1 MPDRA
6 RKASSEQSYN
16 KVKRK
21 MKLRIKKN
29 PLARV
34 AFRIFVLCLCL
45 LASTAHATA
54 QEVVYERVTN
64 ASQLVAGEKYI
75 FVDVKYKTVMGY
87 YHTTRST
94 NNRIAVK
101 LNDSNFDG
109 DSIVKNIT
117 IAKTSS
123 DKTNVYEFVLYQN
136 KGETKWGFFDSL
148 NEQFLCPRST
158 DDTGIKLIPMLND
171 TESPV
176 PLAAKATITF
186 TESITGK
193 TIIKFN
199 KNGGNTTKLVL
210 NTRYD
215 GTYFGCYNDKKP
227 LVALF
232 RKRTGTLSVSQYG
245 YTTYTSQEY
254 SYSMPEGCQGFVVT
268 KENDGIKLTEKYKSG
283 DAVPAKTPLLIKA
296 EPGTYPIYQTVRKAV
311 APTEGENLLR
321 GKFDAD
327 GNITYGLENRE
338 NYYYYKLTTKNK
350 ANFGFYFGAADGG
363 PFKMSNSSRAYLV
376 LPREQSSSVKS
387 LVLDDAMLE
396 TAVSLPT
403 ESKPT
408 DKRTY
413 DLSGRLCQ
421 GKLMPGIYIQ
431 NGRKIVVR

>member
-1 MPDRA
+1 
-6 RKASSEQSYN
+6 
-16 KVKRK
+16 

-34 AFRIFVLCLCL
+34 AFRIFALCLCL

-75 FVDVKYKTVMGY
+75 FVDVKYKTVMGWCDD
-87 YHTTRST
+87 
-94 NNRIAVK
+94 NNRKGAK
-101 LNDSNFDG
+101 LNDSNLDG
-109 DSIVKNIT
+109 DSIVKNISS
-117 IAKTSS
+117 IKQAK
-123 DKTNVYEFVLYQN
+123 VYEFVLYQN
-136 KGETKWGFFDSL
+136 KGETTWGFFDSSVH
-148 NEQFLCPRST
+148 NKFLCAHSAKET
-158 DDTGIKLIPMLND
+158 NGIEFASMTGK

-176 PLAAKATITF
+176 PIAAKATITF
-186 TESITGK
+186 TESVIGK

-199 KNGGNTTKLVL
+199 KNGDNTTKLVL
-210 NTRYD
+210 NTTYD
-215 GTYFGCYNDKKP
+215 GTYFGCYNDKNPK
-227 LVALF
+227 VALF
-232 RKRTGTLSVSQYG
+232 RKRTGKLSVSQYG

-296 EPGTYPIYQTVRKAV
+296 APGTYPIYQTVRKAV
-311 APTEGENLLR
+311 APAEGENLLR
-321 GKFDAD
+321 GEFDID
-327 GNITYGLENRE
+327 GNITYGLENKE

-350 ANFGFYFGAADGG
+350 ANFGFYFGKEDGG
-363 PFKMSNSSRAYLV
+363 PFKMSNTSRAYLV

-387 LVLDDAMLE
+387 LVLDDAILE

-408 DKRTY
+408 DGHTY

-421 GKLMPGIYIQ
+421 GKLVPGIYIQ

>member
-1 MPDRA
+1 M
-6 RKASSEQSYN
+6 N
-16 KVKRK
+16 
-21 MKLRIKKN
+21 LRIKKN

-45 LASTAHATA
+45 LASTIQATA

-64 ASQLVAGEKYI
+64 ASQLVADEKYI
-75 FVDVKYKTVMGY
+75 FVDVKNKTAMGY
-87 YHTTRST
+87 YHTTNST
-94 NNRIAVK
+94 SNRIAVK

-109 DSIVKNIT
+109 ESIVKNIT
-117 IAKTSS
+117 IAETSS
-123 DKTNVYEFVLYQN
+123 DHTNVYEIVLYQN
-136 KGETKWGFFDSL
+136 KNNSTWGFFDSV
-148 NEQFLCPRST
+148 NKQFLCPRST
-158 DDTGIKLIPMLND
+158 DDTGIKLIPMQND

-176 PLAAKATITF
+176 PNAAKATITF
-186 TESITGK
+186 TESVIGK

-199 KNGGNTTKLVL
+199 KNGDNTTKLVL
-210 NTRYD
+210 NTRFD
-215 GTYFGCYNDKKP
+215 GTYFGCYNDKNP

-232 RKRTGTLSVSQYG
+232 RKRTGKLSVSQYG

-268 KENDGIKLTEKYKSG
+268 KENDGIKLTKKYKSG

-296 EPGTYPIYQTVRKAV
+296 VQGTYTIYQTSRKAV

-321 GKFDAD
+321 GDFDAE
-327 GNITYGLENRE
+327 GNITYGKNKD
-338 NYYYYKLTTKNK
+338 NYYYYYKLTTNKDK
-350 ANFGFYFGAADGG
+350 ANFGFYFGAEYGG
-363 PFKMSNSSRAYLV
+363 PFKMSNTSRAYLV

-387 LVLDDAMLE
+387 LVLDDAILE

-408 DKRTY
+408 DGHTY

-421 GKLMPGIYIQ
+421 GKLVPGIYIQ

>member
-1 MPDRA
+1 M
-6 RKASSEQSYN
+6 N
-16 KVKRK
+16 
-21 MKLRIKKN
+21 LRIKKN

-34 AFRIFVLCLCL
+34 AFRIFALCLCL

-75 FVDVKYKTVMGY
+75 ITTADGKYAMGY
-87 YHTTRST
+87 QKAD
-94 NNRIAVK
+94 NRHVVKIENSKKGNYFVGIPIA
-101 LNDSNFDG
+101 S
-109 DSIVKNIT
+109 
-117 IAKTSS
+117 KTEQA
-123 DKTNVYEFVLYQN
+123 DKVYEFTLCKEDDKWAFKDSVYNGFLYAA
-136 KGETKWGFFDSL
+136 DD
-148 NEQFLCPRST
+148 T
-158 DDTGIKLIPMLND
+158 DDKANLLKT
-171 TESPV
+171 SPKALV
-176 PLAAKATITF
+176 RLRSAAITF
-186 TESITGK
+186 AAEVATVTFAPKDKKVKRKNLSFFK
-193 TIIKFN
+193 TVFS
-199 KNGGNTTKLVL
+199 
-210 NTRYD
+210 
-215 GTYFGCYNDKKP
+215 CYNTFYTP
-227 LVALF
+227 ISLY
-232 RKRTGTLSVSQYG
+232 RKVKYIAQLSVSKYG